1 MVVHACRRVYAC
13 VLMHTDSHTGYTESI
28 APTQNGLMHLNT
40 VYSHNYICLY
50 TECTHRLIHTQYKY
64 TYTWIDLHRF
74 PSGIDFV
81 TPSSITQFQ
90 VSLVARNTW

>member
-1 MVVHACRRVYAC
+1 MYTCVRVCVDAHRFTYWVH
-13 VLMHTDSHTGYTESI
+13 ESI

-50 TECTHRLIHTQYKY
+50 TECIHRLIHTQYKH

-74 PSGIDFV
+74 PSGIDFRY
-81 TPSSITQFQ
+81 SFLSITQFQ